1 MRVDAQAPRED
12 LTRKKLVICLDVTD
26 SELED
31 ICLAVSSLGVITD
44 LKTCATFAF
53 CRRATVKA
61 RYATPTRLYGIHHL
75 TRCFHIM
82 TFNYHEF

>member
-12 LTRKKLVICLDVTD
+12 PTRKKLVICLDVTD

-44 LKTCATFAF
+44 LNVKVLKTCATFAF
-53 CRRATVKA
+53 CRRGN
-61 RYATPTRLYGIHHL
+61 R
-75 TRCFHIM
+75 
-82 TFNYHEF
+82 